1 LYQLPEAELDA
12 LRSYVMGDFPV
23 RIDAP
28 AKVSLF
34 AYDNGSLVVESFRDE
49 AVEVTV
55 RVKGS
60 VSRLENLRTGAVVE
74 GTMVEAQGGR
84 RSAQAPRSREEM
96 EFKVTLPAHSY
107 VALKEVE

>member
-1 LYQLPEAELDA
+1 
-12 LRSYVMGDFPV
+12 
-23 RIDAP
+23 
-28 AKVSLF
+28 
-34 AYDNGSLVVESFRDE
+34 
-49 AVEVTV
+49 
-55 RVKGS
+55 
-60 VSRLENLRTGAVVE
+60 LRTGAVVE